1 VNAKARRI
9 VLIVLGAVVAWY
21 VVIVLAWAT
30 RPLDDTVPVGNL
42 PAWEEVEPVPGADAP
57 VPIGV
62 NVVETET
69 IRCNSLFDG
78 DALDG
83 ALPELPF
90 PQVFNR
96 EPCTLMRSN
105 ARLMFVVDTI
115 VLVAALVGGTVLLLR
130 ARRRREP
137 EHPDARPFADFD
149 R

>member
-1 VNAKARRI
+1 VNSRARRI

-42 PAWEEVEPVPGADAP
+42 PDWEQIDRARDDPAP
-57 VPIGV
+57 TPIGA
-62 NVVETET
+62 NVIETEE
-69 IRCNSLFDG
+69 IRCNSLFAD

-90 PQVFNR
+90 PQAFNR
-96 EPCTLMRSN
+96 TPCTLIRSN

-115 VLVAALVGGTVLLLR
+115 VLAGALAGGTALLLR

-137 EHPDARPFADFD
+137 ELADARPFADIT